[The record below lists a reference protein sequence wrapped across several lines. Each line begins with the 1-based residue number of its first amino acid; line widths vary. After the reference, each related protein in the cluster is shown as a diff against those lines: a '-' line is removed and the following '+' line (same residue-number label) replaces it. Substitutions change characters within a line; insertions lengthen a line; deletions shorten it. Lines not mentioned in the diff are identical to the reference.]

1 MSWTQDKLDEETVR
15 LQPQSESD
23 MISHGVKRGRPK
35 RPQTIKTNLDLSEDL
50 ASQLDAI
57 ATFMGSTRQGVIK
70 GFILNG
76 LRDYYFVR
84 DAERRHLSN
93 A

>member
-1 MSWTQDKLDEETVR
+1 MRWTQDKLEEETAR
-15 LQPQSESD
+15 LQPQSASD
-23 MISHGVKRGRPK
+23 MISHGVQQGRPK

-50 ASQLDAI
+50 AAQLDAI
-57 ATFMGSTRQGVIK
+57 AMFMGSTRQGVIK

-84 DAERRHLSN
+84 DAEQRHLSN